1 MKKKTIL
8 LSILSIIMCLSL
20 TVGGTFALFT
30 SKSEVNVAVTSG
42 TVEISASIDQNSVE
56 TKKLYDDAYTT
67 GANNM
72 FGGVATFTDNSL
84 ELATFVP
91 GDGIKFNIIVKNT
104 SNVTVKYRTVI
115 SCSEDNGLFAG
126 LDVSIAGIENY
137 NGKKYVTNWASLDAG
152 SADMIIPVEIEL
164 PELAGDEY
172 QTKTCKIN
180 YFVEAVQGN
189 AKTENVSNSEAVDG
203 TATES
208 ATLKTNG
215 ADSPIVEVPAEVL
228 NDIVAN
234 DSTVENVALMH
245 SEPKY
250 DATTKTVTIDTME
263 IVDQNGDKVDLEAMG
278 NDKEITVT
286 LPAIPEL
293 ANAKDVYIY
302 HDGEHIATVDADANG
317 VITYTTTH
325 FCEVA
330 VSKSVLSD
338 KMLVHDFDEFSNF
351 LAKAKSD
358 MTFVLQN
365 DVTFTKKV
373 DINAGSHKNKNF
385 TIDLNGYDIDANIT
399 ADYLFQVYS
408 NSGASLTL
416 TSSKPYA
423 RINVGGKSLVLAYGD
438 VNVSNVEVL
447 VDEIKSSSYQTF
459 KMNSADL
466 TIENATINV
475 SFLGTSLI
483 GFNGNGNVTIDGSEI
498 NVNEFKTSAGA
509 VISNNAATKV
519 VIKNT
524 SGIIK
529 LNPTYTQYFVI
540 RSADNVTLEN
550 NNIAVVDLNGFYYE
564 IERVENDSVGDKYG
578 FKKVGY
584 AVSTADQLVE
594 ALDKAATGDYKVVA
608 LLNDIKIDPANMS
621 NAYGTTGIN
630 VTKGQTI
637 DGKGHVL
644 DIKGAGGT
652 WDSGINTTGGI
663 IRNIT
668 VTGSFRGIFI
678 NHNSDYSETVVLE
691 NVTID
696 GTVYTISCDQGMNQN
711 LVATNCT
718 FKGWT
723 SFAGTLGDATFTDC
737 KFAEGNGNAYC
748 RPYAETVFE
757 NCEFEAGFE
766 MDPRAAVT
774 FEGCTLDGEAI
785 TEENLAT
792 LVTSNIANAKI
803 A

>member
-1 MKKKTIL
+1 MKKKTLL

-30 SKSEVNVAVTSG
+30 SKSDVNVAVTSG

-84 ELATFVP
+84 KLVTFVP

-203 TATES
+203 VATES

-215 ADSPIVEVPAEVL
+215 ADSPIVEVSADLL

-234 DSTVENVALMH
+234 DSTVESVALKH

-250 DATTKTVTIDTME
+250 DATTKTVTFDTIE
-263 IVDQNGDKVDLEAMG
+263 IVDQNNNKVDLTG
-278 NDKEITVT
+278 NTKLIKVT
-286 LPAIPEL
+286 LPAEPAL
-293 ANAKDVYIY
+293 ANQTVYVY
-302 HDGEHIATVDADANG
+302 HDGEHIATATADANG
-317 VITYTTTH
+317 VISYETTH

-330 VSKSVLSD
+330 VSKSILSN
-338 KMLVHDFDEFSNF
+338 KMLVRDFNELTSF

-399 ADYLFQVYS
+399 ADSLFQVYS

-466 TIENATINV
+466 SIKNCTINV
-475 SFLGTSLI
+475 AHLGTSLI
-483 GFNGNGNVTIDGSEI
+483 SSNRNVTIDGSKI
-498 NVNEFKTSAGA
+498 NVGLFKANGGE
-509 VISNNAATKV
+509 VIANYASTITAINNSSLTMVLGQTNFGQA
-519 VIKNT
+519 
-524 SGIIK
+524 
-529 LNPTYTQYFVI
+529 FVYGY
-540 RSADNVTLEN
+540 ADNVTMNNFTTNITDEEN
-550 NNIAVVDLNGFYYE
+550 LYYELVKVDDNVRFQKVGIAVATAEQLIDALKSNSGEE
-564 IERVENDSVGDKYG
+564 IFFTNDIS
-578 FKKVGY
+578 
-584 AVSTADQLVE
+584 
-594 ALDKAATGDYKVVA
+594 VVA
-608 LLNDIKIDPANMS
+608 SNGGYNKAGIIVDGDIVNGNGYTLFVSGANATWDCGIYT
-621 NAYGTTGIN
+621 NGGTIKN
-630 VTKGQTI
+630 VTV
-637 DGKGHVL
+637 D
-644 DIKGAGGT
+644 
-652 WDSGINTTGGI
+652 
-663 IRNIT
+663 
-668 VTGSFRGIFI
+668 GSFRGIFTAGQSSDI
-678 NHNSDYSETVVLE
+678 NLEKVSFANVCYTFNSD
-691 NVTID
+691 D
-696 GTVYTISCDQGMNQN
+696 GNGQFGVYAKD
-711 LVATNCT
+711 CT
-718 FKGWT
+718 FSGWT
-723 SFAGTLGDATFTDC
+723 SFSNVHKEVVFTDC
-737 KFAEGNGNAYC
+737 TFNVGVGGYAYEFCRPYNATTFNNCIFAEGYEFDTTCASAINFNGCYYGETLITAENAESLATGDIILFYNGIGNA
-748 RPYAETVFE
+748 T
-757 NCEFEAGFE
+757 
-766 MDPRAAVT
+766 
-774 FEGCTLDGEAI
+774 
-785 TEENLAT
+785 
-792 LVTSNIANAKI
+792 IA
-803 A
+803 